1 MAAQTTAYWDKDIF
15 FIGCLIICVGFIIKN
30 SNDFMNKSFSG
41 QTFKCEEPH
50 MNFFKV
56 SYVCGTFN
64 VRICIL
70 LGMDYLIFRGGG
82 TGIFS

>member
-1 MAAQTTAYWDKDIF
+1 MAAQTTAYWNKDIF

-50 MNFFKV
+50 MNFVKV
-56 SYVCGTFN
+56 S
-64 VRICIL
+64 
-70 LGMDYLIFRGGG
+70 
-82 TGIFS
+82 